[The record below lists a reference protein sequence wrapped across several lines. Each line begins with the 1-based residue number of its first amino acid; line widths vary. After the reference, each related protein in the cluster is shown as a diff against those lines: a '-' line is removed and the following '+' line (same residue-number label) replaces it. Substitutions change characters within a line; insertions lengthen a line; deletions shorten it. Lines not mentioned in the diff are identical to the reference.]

1 MTSKNTSNVESKNWK
16 DDFVDIPVII
26 KDVTG
31 SISYGIIREIDSG
44 FAHAI
49 TFNLRSDETKCGKDF
64 QITKYVT
71 RDISESAI
79 KFVSISKI
87 ETAHVKN
94 LYIEAAKNGEA
105 YLKRTADGEY
115 SVLAR
120 KVTKKTIEVEDDE
133 FVEV

>member
-1 MTSKNTSNVESKNWK
+1 MTSKNTNVESKNWK
-16 DDFVDIPVII
+16 DEFVDIPVTI

-31 SISYGIIREIDSG
+31 SISHGIIREIDG
-44 FAHAI
+44 DFAHAI
-49 TFNLRSDETKCGKDF
+49 TFSLLADTTKCGKDF
-64 QITKYVT
+64 RITKYVT
-71 RDISESAI
+71 HDIAESVI

-87 ETAHVKN
+87 ETAHIKN

-105 YLKRTADGEY
+105 YLKGTADGKY